1 MKKILLH
8 VICKICLFLLLASPV
23 LAQDKLLPIL
33 ENELTRE
40 MTALKKADVPP
51 YLISY
56 RVDDSRN
63 YQIEASLGVIIKSS
77 DTRKR
82 ILTTQVR
89 VGNPSLDNT
98 HELRGEFD
106 YSYYYNS
113 EVNLPVEDNPDA
125 INQVL
130 WNETDKKF
138 TKAITDFSKVQA
150 NVAVKV
156 AEEDK
161 SADLS
166 VEKSEVYIEPIPDSS
181 LLVFNKDEWEKKLTE
196 CSELF
201 LSDTLIYKGNV
212 SLNFEI
218 LRKYF
223 INTEGTKIAQNLTYA
238 RIMVYAEVKAD
249 DGMELPLYLSYFAFK
264 PADLPDQKIIMD
276 DIMKLIANLKKLRT
290 AQLVEPYTGP
300 AILSGASAGVFFH
313 EIFGH
318 RIEGHRQKSEYE
330 GQTFKKK
337 VGQPVLNEKLSVYF
351 EPALRNYDSFDL
363 NGYYLYD
370 DEGIKGKRV
379 DVIQNGILKDFL
391 MSRSPIEGFP
401 HSNGHGRA
409 EASEKPVSR
418 QSNLII
424 TTSKSYTSKELRNM
438 LIEECKK
445 QNLPYGFYFDV
456 VQGGF
461 TLTGRFM
468 PNAFNVLP
476 LLVYKVYTDGRPDE
490 IVRGV
495 DLVGTPLAMFSQINA
510 AGGKSGLFTGYCGA
524 ESGSVPVS
532 SVSPELFVKQIEL
545 QKKVKSQE
553 RPFILPRPDKKGS
566 L

>member
-1 MKKILLH
+1 M
-8 VICKICLFLLLASPV
+8 
-23 LAQDKLLPIL
+23 
-33 ENELTRE
+33 
-40 MTALKKADVPP
+40 
-51 YLISY
+51 
-56 RVDDSRN
+56 
-63 YQIEASLGVIIKSS
+63 
-77 DTRKR
+77 
-82 ILTTQVR
+82 
-89 VGNPSLDNT
+89 DNT

-106 YSYYYNS
+106 FSYYYTS
-113 EVNLPVEDNPDA
+113 DIDLPVEDNPDA

-130 WNETDKKF
+130 WNETDKNY
-138 TKAITDFSKVQA
+138 SKVITNYSKVKA

-161 SADLS
+161 SADFS
-166 VEKSEVYIEPIPDSS
+166 AEKSEVYIEPLPDNS
-181 LLVFNKDEWEKKLTE
+181 LLVFNKDEWGKKLAE

-212 SLNFEI
+212 SLNFEMV
-218 LRKYF
+218 RKYF
-223 INTEGTKIAQNLTYA
+223 ISTEGTKIVQNLTYA
-238 RIMVYAEVKAD
+238 RIMVYAEVKAE
-249 DGMELPLYLSYFAFK
+249 DGMQLPLYLSYFAFK
-264 PADLPDQKIIMD
+264 PADLPDQKIVMD
-276 DIMKLIANLKKLRT
+276 DIKKLIDNLNKLRI
-290 AQLVEPYTGP
+290 APLVEPYTGP
-300 AILSGASAGVFFH
+300 AILSGSAAGVFFH

-318 RIEGHRQKSEYE
+318 RVEGHRQKSENE

-337 VGQPVLNEKLSVYF
+337 VGQLVLNDKLSVYF
-351 EPALRNYDSFDL
+351 EPDLRRYDSFDL

-379 DVIQNGILKDFL
+379 NVVQNGILKDFL
-391 MSRSPIEGFP
+391 MSRSPIEGFSN
-401 HSNGHGRA
+401 SNGHGRA
-409 EASEKPVSR
+409 QASEKPVSR
-418 QSNLII
+418 QSNLIV
-424 TTSKSYTSKELRNM
+424 TTSKQYSDKELRNM

-456 VQGGF
+456 VEGGF

-510 AGGKSGLFTGYCGA
+510 AGGRLVMFTGYCGA
-524 ESGSVPVS
+524 ESGSIPVS
-532 SVSPELFVKQIEL
+532 CVSPELFIKQIEM

-553 RPFILPRPDKKGS
+553 RPFILPRPDKAGS